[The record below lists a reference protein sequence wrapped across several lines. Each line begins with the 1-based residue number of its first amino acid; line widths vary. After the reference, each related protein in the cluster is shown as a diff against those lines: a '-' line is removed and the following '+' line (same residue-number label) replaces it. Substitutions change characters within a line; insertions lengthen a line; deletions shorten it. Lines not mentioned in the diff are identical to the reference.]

1 MARRKD
7 RTPLKPEAEAATP
20 ETSAVSQEA
29 LENAATVPPSE
40 DSLKTGQVLSGSG
53 DEPVV
58 LSEEEAARAIEALA
72 ALAEEDEQSGST
84 QVEETSALTEEET
97 AEEKLSLEVQ
107 IQEKNAC
114 ERHIVVTIPREEIE
128 KYFQRELDELAE
140 TAVVPGFRPGRA
152 PRKLIER
159 RFRKAVADSVKMA
172 LIMDAIE
179 QVTNDYKLSPIGE
192 PELDFD
198 AVLLPEEGPLT
209 FEYDLEVR
217 PSFEL
222 PDWRGIRLEAW
233 KVEVTD
239 EEIDEEIRHLLESAG
254 TLEPYDGPA
263 ELGDYVVV
271 DLKFTQA
278 DRLIAESSGEVIR
291 IKKVLGFL
299 DAEIPN
305 FDELMV
311 GVRPGDVR
319 QCMVHVSPNSPD
331 LTLRD
336 TDVLATFTV
345 REVKRLRVPELSP
358 ELLAKWGVE
367 TEAQLREQVA
377 SSLLSRKQFAS
388 RRHLRR
394 QISQNLLRGAS
405 WDVPQRVLISQ
416 TRRELRRVIF
426 EMQANGM
433 RPAEIDRLI
442 PQIANDLVD
451 QVADSL
457 REHFIFEGIAEQL
470 GLTVQDWEVSE
481 AIRQMASQRG
491 ISPRRLRAQLE
502 RQGGLD
508 IIVNM
513 ILERKVLEAILSEAH
528 IVEVPMPRDLPEVEM
543 LQRSVG
549 TFPADVGP
557 EVIAEELSG
566 D

>member
-1 MARRKD
+1 MARRKE
-7 RTPLKPEAEAATP
+7 RTPLKPEAEAAAP

-40 DSLKTGQVLSGSG
+40 ESPKSGETPSGSG
-53 DEPVV
+53 DEPVL

-72 ALAEEDEQSGST
+72 ALAEEAEQSDST
-84 QVEETSALTEEET
+84 QAEETSTVTEEET

-107 IQEKNAC
+107 IQEKNPC
-114 ERHIVVTIPREEIE
+114 ERHIVVTIPREDIE
-128 KYFQRELDELAE
+128 RYFQREFDELAE

-159 RFRKAVADSVKMA
+159 RYRKEVADSVKMA

-179 QVTNDYKLSPIGE
+179 QVTNDYNLSPIGE

-198 AVLLPEEGPLT
+198 AVLLPDEGPLT

-217 PSFEL
+217 PTFEL
-222 PDWRGIRLEAW
+222 PDWRGIQLEAW

-239 EEIDEEIRHLLESAG
+239 EEIDREIRHLLEAAG

-358 ELLAKWGVE
+358 ELLAQWGVE
-367 TEAQLREQVA
+367 NEAQLREQVA
-377 SSLLSRKQFAS
+377 NSILSRKQFAS

-394 QISQNLLRGAS
+394 QISQNLLKGAS

-433 RPAEIDRLI
+433 GPAEIDRLI

-491 ISPRRLRAQLE
+491 ISPRRLRVQLE

-508 IIVNM
+508 IVVNM
-513 ILERKVLEAILSEAH
+513 ILERKVLEAILAEAH
-528 IVEVPMPRDLPEVEM
+528 IVEVPMPTDLPEVEM

-549 TFPADVGP
+549 TFPTEVGP
-557 EVIAEELSG
+557 EVIVEELSQ

>member
-72 ALAEEDEQSGST
+72 ALAEENEQSGST